1 MKLLVTIVGFLFFID
16 GYSQVGINTINPQ
29 FDLDVR
35 GDMFISGESKIG
47 GDMVMNPSIQLEL
60 SDTDKGLLLNRVAL
74 TKLLQK
80 SPVTETVDGTLVY
93 NTVLDE
99 PNQLYPGV
107 YVWRSNAW
115 RRLVDEI
122 PPKYI
127 SLYYASSNVVAG
139 SASGSDQSSMVSM
152 SFSSSRGG
160 AAENL
165 ILPESGSYAFNVK
178 LYTTFSTAAGV
189 SAIPKS
195 SGKVVVYVGIWI
207 NNLLNDVS
215 EIFYTASPMANGTT
229 NLNGSNLTNVILGCT
244 GNAGDR
250 VDIRLGYY
258 PGSVSAG
265 EYIKSQYSSSVNPN
279 SAATSM
285 LFWKL

>member
-35 GDMFISGESKIG
+35 GDVFISGKSKIG
-47 GDMVMNPSIQLEL
+47 GATVLNPSIQLEL